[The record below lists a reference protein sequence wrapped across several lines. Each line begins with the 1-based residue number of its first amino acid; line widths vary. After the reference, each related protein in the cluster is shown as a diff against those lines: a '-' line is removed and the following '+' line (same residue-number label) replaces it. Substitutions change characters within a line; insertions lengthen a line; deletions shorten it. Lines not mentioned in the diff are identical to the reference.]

1 MAALARHAAA
11 EFGTCWA
18 RTQKLTVIQMAHCVV
33 RSFPYYPDI
42 LAIVLWVAAAEND
55 ACAISV
61 LQHAS
66 PEATSGQCGDGDQS
80 MGAGH

>member
-1 MAALARHAAA
+1 
-11 EFGTCWA
+11 
-18 RTQKLTVIQMAHCVV
+18 MAHCVV

-66 PEATSGQCGDGDQS
+66 PEAMSEHRGGVDQS
-80 MGAGH
+80 MNIGG